1 MSFKAMNEVDN
12 FRYDDCRI
20 IKRKNNKTDLVLEVE
35 ALIVKSNNSQNSQ
48 FVESYADLTQI
59 YFKNSSIVMGIK
71 EGMKVYDANEK
82 LIEEVKDVTLDDSVL
97 NEVLNNLSGMYLQGI
112 ERIEDTNGYVLFLEK
127 ANEDQYDTLPSDTY
141 QIKVHCDDV
150 IMNWDRYL
158 NRVQQM

>member
-1 MSFKAMNEVDN
+1 MSFKSMNEVDN
-12 FRYDDCRI
+12 FRYDDCHI
-20 IKRKNNKTDLVLEVE
+20 VKRNNNKTDLVLEVE

-59 YFKNSSIVMGIK
+59 FFKNSSIVMGIK
-71 EGMKVYDANEK
+71 DGMKVYDANEK
-82 LIEEVKDVTLDDSVL
+82 LIEEVKDVTLDDSAL
-97 NEVLNNLSGMYLQGI
+97 NEVLNHLSGMYLQGI
-112 ERIEDTNGYVLFLEK
+112 ERIEDTNDYVLFLEK

>member
-1 MSFKAMNEVDN
+1 MSFKSMNEVDN

-20 IKRKNNKTDLVLEVE
+20 IKQNNNKTDLVLEVE

-112 ERIEDTNGYVLFLEK
+112 ERIEDTNDYVLFLEK

-141 QIKVHCDDV
+141 QIKVHCADV
-150 IMNWDRYL
+150 IMSWDRYL

>member
-1 MSFKAMNEVDN
+1 M
-12 FRYDDCRI
+12 
-20 IKRKNNKTDLVLEVE
+20 EVE

-71 EGMKVYDANEK
+71 DGMKVYDANEK

-112 ERIEDTNGYVLFLEK
+112 ERIEDTNDYVLFLEK

-141 QIKVHCDDV
+141 QIKVHCADV
-150 IMNWDRYL
+150 IMSWDRYL

>member
-1 MSFKAMNEVDN
+1 MSFKSMNEVDN

-20 IKRKNNKTDLVLEVE
+20 IKQKNNKTDLVLEVE

-112 ERIEDTNGYVLFLEK
+112 ERIEDTNDYVLFLEK

-141 QIKVHCDDV
+141 QIKVHCAD
-150 IMNWDRYL
+150 IIISWDRYL